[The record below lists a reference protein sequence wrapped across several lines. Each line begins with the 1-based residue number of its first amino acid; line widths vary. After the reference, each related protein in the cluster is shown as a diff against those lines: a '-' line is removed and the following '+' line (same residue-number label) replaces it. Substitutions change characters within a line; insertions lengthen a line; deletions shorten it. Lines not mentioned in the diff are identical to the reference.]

1 MEDDLAK
8 RLRSMRG
15 MLDLTQSALAERVGI
30 TQAYLAELEK
40 GVKRPSIDVL
50 EKLCGSLNC
59 SADYLLGLSESRS
72 HQPIHEESL
81 PSGLARRGISPDL
94 LRVMAERHISGR
106 ELALALDF
114 VKTMQDENA
123 KK

>member
-1 MEDDLAK
+1 MKDDLPK
-8 RLRSMRG
+8 RLRSMRN
-15 MLDLTQSALAERVGI
+15 MLDLTQVALAEKVGI

-40 GVKRPSIDVL
+40 GAKRPSIDVL

-59 SADYLLGLSESRS
+59 SADYLLGLSENHSY
-72 HQPIHEESL
+72 QTQHEI
-81 PSGLARRGISPDL
+81 PPTGLKGRGITPEVL
-94 LRVMAERHISGR
+94 HMMAERNVSHR
-106 ELALALDF
+106 ELKLALDF